1 MSGIRCIAA
10 TVLALLLLAVASP
23 VRAEMSGDEKRE
35 VEKVIRD
42 YLLTNPEI
50 LEEAINALRAKRE
63 EAAAVEQANA
73 IEENG
78 DLIFGSEH
86 QMVLG
91 NPDGAITL
99 VEFFDYNCGYC
110 KRAVSDMVALLDGN
124 PDLKI
129 VMKEFP
135 ILSEGSA
142 EAARVSIAV
151 KDVAPESYLKFHQE
165 LFTRP
170 GQANAAKALEVAV
183 DLGLDKAVIETAA
196 ASESVTENLQEV
208 HRVAT
213 MLGITGTPSYVLGT
227 ELVPGAIGFD
237 KLQTKV
243 ASVRECG
250 KTLC

>member
-10 TVLALLLLAVASP
+10 TALALLLLAVASP
-23 VRAEMSGDEKRE
+23 VRAEMSVDEKRE

-170 GQANAAKALEVAV
+170 GQANAGKALEVAA

-196 ASESVTENLQEV
+196 ASQSVTENLQEV

>member
-10 TVLALLLLAVASP
+10 TVFALLLLAVASP